1 MNFYTN
7 LKIFLLLN
15 ALILLI
21 TFLLT
26 RQIKPTTEAKIVGTT
41 IEKDDITSKLITTM
55 IGGDNIKSKLNTT
68 TIEKDDIKTRI
79 KSYKLKHNIGNISAC
94 VFYGRKIYTEILL
107 RYLDSNLITN
117 GGILDQII
125 ILNHLQ
131 PTKVN
136 RTMESNFLENYLS
149 VHRDGYKLVNFIGG
163 YVSFKSL
170 YSSLPDNDFI

>member
-1 MNFYTN
+1 M
-7 LKIFLLLN
+7 
-15 ALILLI
+15 
-21 TFLLT
+21 
-26 RQIKPTTEAKIVGTT
+26 
-41 IEKDDITSKLITTM
+41 TSKLITTM
-55 IGGDNIKSKLNTT
+55 IGGDNMKSKLNTT

-163 YVSFKSL
+163 YVSCKSL

>member
-1 MNFYTN
+1 MNFYSN

-26 RQIKPTTEAKIVGTT
+26 RQIKPTTEAKIV
-41 IEKDDITSKLITTM
+41 E
-55 IGGDNIKSKLNTT
+55 T

-163 YVSFKSL
+163 YVSCKSL
-170 YSSLPDNDFI
+170 YSSLPDNDLI